1 MFDKGLTC
9 IYTMLP
15 SKFEQIG
22 SYSPIA
28 VGWADVP
35 RQLELNSKLLEHEQS
50 PKVSET
56 LETVTDDA
64 SMPHAFPTESV
75 LMTGKS
81 SKPQTTLKEQSFS
94 NSFKETQINRIIA
107 IYVWKTWKILIN
119 YCNLCMKNMENSNF
133 DES

>member
-35 RQLELNSKLLEHEQS
+35 MQLELNSKLLEHEQS

-81 SKPQTTLKEQSFS
+81 SKPQTTLKEQSLFS

-107 IYVWKTWKILIN
+107 IYVWKTWKIPISMN
-119 YCNLCMKNMENSNF
+119 HNNLYNNITTLKR
-133 DES
+133 

>member
-1 MFDKGLTC
+1 
-9 IYTMLP
+9 MLP

-107 IYVWKTWKILIN
+107 INVWKTWKILIN

-133 DES
+133 DEL